1 MDRDD
6 WDMTPA
12 LLTSGTPT
20 ARSDLPPAAP
30 AAGDGAPQV
39 SSGSNEDR
47 TFAACALAVAIHLAD
62 VAIVHPG
69 AISAISRAFLLV
81 GAVLTVAAVRPFRAG
96 GRLARGIL
104 AAGIGLVATV
114 AGSATSAPH
123 AVLTGMSGGD
133 LTGLVCT
140 TAGVVLVGLAFLIAL
155 RGRRRAVAVPS
166 AVVAG
171 FVIVQW
177 LLVPA
182 INAGI
187 ATHAPR
193 PTIPSATALGLAS
206 ARDVTFPA
214 RDGFRLSAWYVP
226 GRSGAAVILLHGSHG
241 TRADTVQYL
250 RMLAADGY
258 AVLAYDARGHGAS
271 AGQTN
276 ALGWRGAD
284 DLAGAVAFLERQPG
298 VEGRKIAAL
307 GLSMGAEEAL
317 RAAATGVPL
326 SAVIADGAGASTL
339 GDDQL
344 TAHGLAPVFVSV
356 TWLTMRAIELTAS
369 ETEPQ
374 PLKTILHRVR
384 VPVLLIASNSPNER
398 RIDEAFRA
406 RMRRASLWYL
416 PDVGHT
422 GALGSHPDAYAA
434 RVSAFLRRALD
445 RR

>member
-1 MDRDD
+1 M
-6 WDMTPA
+6 
-12 LLTSGTPT
+12 
-20 ARSDLPPAAP
+20 
-30 AAGDGAPQV
+30 
-39 SSGSNEDR
+39 
-47 TFAACALAVAIHLAD
+47 
-62 VAIVHPG
+62 HPG
-69 AISAISRAFLLV
+69 AISALSRAFLLV

-104 AAGIGLVATV
+104 AAGIGLAATV
-114 AGSATSAPH
+114 AGLATSVPH
-123 AVLTGMSGGD
+123 AVLTGMSGSD
-133 LTGLVCT
+133 LTGLVFT
-140 TAGVVLVGLAFLIAL
+140 AAGVVLVGLAFLIAL

-193 PTIPSATALGLAS
+193 PTIPSATTLGLAS

-241 TRADTVQYL
+241 TRADTVPYL

-374 PLKTILHRVR
+374 PLNDDPPPRAGAGAPDRVQQPERATDRRSVPRTHATRQPLVPARRRAHRSAR
-384 VPVLLIASNSPNER
+384 IAPR
-398 RIDEAFRA
+398 RIRSARQRLPPSSARSSMIIAPASHVGFARA
-406 RMRRASLWYL
+406 TVECGFAVPGIGW
-416 PDVGHT
+416 D
-422 GALGSHPDAYAA
+422 PDASDA
-434 RVSAFLRRALD
+434 D
-445 RR
+445 RS